1 VLISIAV
8 ENWGDSGDLAM
19 GKLKPQQPTE
29 LELKIL
35 KILWGESPL
44 TASEIRNRLSK
55 NGRDLAHTSVI
66 TTLQK
71 MVQKLHLKQLV
82 PVEGKSLRFIPL
94 LTDQF
99 VAKGMLGELVDRVF
113 DGSVEAVAQSLFNG
127 AEMDEDAIK
136 RLRRLLDQKLKEQ
149 KK

>member
-1 VLISIAV
+1 
-8 ENWGDSGDLAM
+8 WGDSGDLAM

-44 TASEIRNRLSK
+44 TASEIRNRLAK

-82 PVEGKSLRFIPL
+82 PVEGKSLRFIPV

-113 DGSVEAVAQSLFNG
+113 DGSVEAVAQSLFKE
-127 AEMDEDAIK
+127 AELDEDAIK